1 MEHGKKTRKT
11 KKEHQQQLQ
20 KTKKP
25 NKQQQHETNKP
36 SAVAPDLVT
45 LGYSLT
51 HVTDV
56 EHSTLPQLPQ
66 FIVDWLGLYVTPP
79 LLKDLTKMVS
89 SKQWGIFLKTAWA
102 KSIALSGMG

>member
-25 NKQQQHETNKP
+25 NKQQHKTNKP

-66 FIVDWLGLYVTPP
+66 FIVD
-79 LLKDLTKMVS
+79 
-89 SKQWGIFLKTAWA
+89 
-102 KSIALSGMG
+102 